1 MDNYYFFW
9 NGVFSQWYQSK
20 FYDPLTKMTFNCCEQ
35 YMMYK
40 KAEVFGDTETMKLI
54 MATLDPRT
62 QKQLGRNVKGYD
74 EDKWNEVCRNLV
86 AYGNYLK
93 FSQNE
98 ELKQFLLATGDLILV
113 EASPY
118 DAKWGIGMG
127 AGDPN
132 INDTS
137 KWGLNWLGEAIMDA
151 RTKLKSEVK

>member
-1 MDNYYFFW
+1 
-9 NGVFSQWYQSK
+9 
-20 FYDPLTKMTFNCCEQ
+20 
-35 YMMYK
+35 MMYK